1 MIDKK
6 LILKKLRNEL
16 VREITEETK
25 LVTFKESNHGEAV
38 VLVKDIIRAVDT
50 LIYSEEEVQNER

>member
-1 MIDKK
+1 MKIS
-6 LILKKLRNEL
+6 ILKKLRNEL

-50 LIYSEEEVQNER
+50 LIYSVEEVQNER